1 MSLAEEAR
9 RRLKVWAAMT
19 GNCVLV
25 GDAPASDSDSE
36 AESPRPAGPHPVA
49 TASAARTPP
58 RSGPGASRPHAS
70 HPYSTPRARPAASM
84 TRVLAST
91 PSPRPTPARPKIT
104 WSRGVNES
112 TPIKVPTASTPP
124 RVATV
129 KSTPA
134 QSATSRSGRDSPRS
148 PETARPSEELEPAD
162 ASSDA
167 VVGRARRE
175 VKPSPVEETQAR
187 RAPHPPRSQFP
198 LLSSSAAARSRSPSL
213 ISSRPR
219 PLAGRSPEARD
230 RRASGERSIDEWPSK
245 GSASERGSRRRR
257 NASGSRERRSS
268 LSVR

>member
-1 MSLAEEAR
+1 MTATACWWATR
-9 RRLKVWAAMT
+9 RRRQRFPSRIA
-19 GNCVLV
+19 
-25 GDAPASDSDSE
+25 
-36 AESPRPAGPHPVA
+36 RPAGPHPVA

-70 HPYSTPRARPAASM
+70 HAYSTPRARPAASM

-129 KSTPA
+129 
-134 QSATSRSGRDSPRS
+134 
-148 PETARPSEELEPAD
+148 
-162 ASSDA
+162 
-167 VVGRARRE
+167 RARR
-175 VKPSPVEETQAR
+175 PSRR
-187 RAPHPPRSQFP
+187 RAGRVVTAHDRPRPRDRARSSSLPTRVPTRWSAARVREGQTQPGGGDAGATRPPPALIP

-257 NASGSRERRSS
+257 SASGSRERRSS